1 MLQYS
6 KTKLQKFEQIYNIPT
21 IGIQFS
27 VMFPNVYA
35 LNTKYHILYCDTCV
49 LFNAIRASSQ

>member
-27 VMFPNVYA
+27 VMFPTC
-35 LNTKYHILYCDTCV
+35 LCTKYQISHTL
-49 LFNAIRASSQ
+49 L